1 MSKITD
7 KTNQYVFSLFNDYA
21 TYPIDSDPR
30 IYSTQSPVSIMN
42 EKFEFFCVEKRILEP
57 QFIIPHSCCW
67 WYHHNSRNSQKST
80 ILYISR
86 VSHFLDD
93 DAIVIIF
100 CVCVCVDDNPPEEDL
115 MRKGRFLVLLEW
127 VSEKFSPPFCTCRI
141 VLILVSFQP
150 K

>member
-67 WYHHNSRNSQKST
+67 WYHHNFRNSQKST
-80 ILYISR
+80 ILYIS
-86 VSHFLDD
+86 SISFLGWWCHRHY
-93 DAIVIIF
+93 F
-100 CVCVCVDDNPPEEDL
+100 LCVCVDDNPPEEDL